1 MTLFDLYR
9 IPFETAW
16 KFEKNKK
23 HVLFKISSIMQSFL
37 QNRVAG
43 SRVGGLG
50 GLGVWEGG
58 GSGGIGVGGS
68 RPNPPSKSSKIAKKL
83 EKFRYFLGIF

>member
-58 GSGGIGVGGS
+58 GSGGSGSEAVG
-68 RPNPPSKSSKIAKKL
+68 PTHHKNHQKLQKTSKN
-83 EKFRYFLGIF
+83 LGIF